1 MKETVVERMIGQ
13 VEHATAVVRSI
24 LVGAVLV
31 ALILSGPGCGPSLRR
46 TEQSDNAFLRCFDGD
61 YHPGRALAEKESC
74 WSAWLE
80 RRVYNQPADKVAYA
94 ELRLTEIVDGISVPG
109 PPGPPGAFHERTV
122 ATADGRSA
130 PGPEDADEVHVEPAV
145 GEGDAGIA
153 VEGDAGTDIDSS
165 LPPGDRCARACRHAF
180 EACGVRCG
188 AGGGAEC
195 RAACEAGY
203 TSCMRSCFD

>member
-1 MKETVVERMIGQ
+1 MIGQ

-94 ELRLTEIVDGISVPG
+94 ELRLTELVDGISVPG
-109 PPGPPGAFHERTV
+109 PPGPAATPSRPAASAV
-122 ATADGRSA
+122 APEAVPNAGQPARLATPPACAPASTDSRS
-130 PGPEDADEVHVEPAV
+130 
-145 GEGDAGIA
+145 
-153 VEGDAGTDIDSS
+153 GT
-165 LPPGDRCARACRHAF
+165 GK
-180 EACGVRCG
+180 
-188 AGGGAEC
+188 
-195 RAACEAGY
+195 
-203 TSCMRSCFD
+203 